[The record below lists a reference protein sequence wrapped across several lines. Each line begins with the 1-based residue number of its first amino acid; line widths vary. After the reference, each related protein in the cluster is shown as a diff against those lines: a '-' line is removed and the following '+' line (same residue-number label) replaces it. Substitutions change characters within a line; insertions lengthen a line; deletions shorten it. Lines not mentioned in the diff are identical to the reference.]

1 MVLAGVGG
9 ATSWLVASVLVGA
22 WGAGTGI
29 TVIENVSEV
38 PPGRGVPGPRG
49 RQGAGV
55 SMASLEHIFVTC
67 HYTKKFWAEVIK
79 WVGNLGIEIEPLSD
93 KDIMFG
99 IMSCKRDLFVN
110 HILLIAKK
118 YIYSCRCN
126 KTKPSIVVL
135 RA

>member
-1 MVLAGVGG
+1 MIRVVLDTKSRESQYKLLNRCL
-9 ATSWLVASVLVGA
+9 ATNVLLSKI
-22 WGAGTGI
+22 GI
-29 TVIENVSEV
+29 MHSRACPFCGEADE
-38 PPGRGVPGPRG
+38 
-49 RQGAGV
+49 
-55 SMASLEHIFVTC
+55 SLEHIFVTC

-118 YIYSCRCN
+118 KI
-126 KTKPSIVVL
+126 SILADVIRPNL
-135 RA
+135 PL